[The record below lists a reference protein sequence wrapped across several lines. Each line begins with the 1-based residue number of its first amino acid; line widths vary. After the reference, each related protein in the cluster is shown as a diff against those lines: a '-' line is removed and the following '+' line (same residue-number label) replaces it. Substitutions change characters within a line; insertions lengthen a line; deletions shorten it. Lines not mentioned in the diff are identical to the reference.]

1 MQKIIETQS
10 PIKQT
15 IKEGL
20 EKNQFQKRIK
30 NLTLVSMLNT
40 WLIYEGE
47 ITLYRRN
54 WIKQQRWMLWWTK

>member
-1 MQKIIETQS
+1 MQKTIETQS

-15 IKEGL
+15 IKDGL

-40 WLIYEGE
+40 RLIYEGE
-47 ITLYRRN
+47 ITLYKRN
-54 WIKQQRWMLWWTK
+54 